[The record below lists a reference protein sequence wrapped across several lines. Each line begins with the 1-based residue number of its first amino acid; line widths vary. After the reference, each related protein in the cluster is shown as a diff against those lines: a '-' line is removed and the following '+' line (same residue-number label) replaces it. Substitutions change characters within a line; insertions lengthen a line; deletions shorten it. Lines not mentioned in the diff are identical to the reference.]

1 MCYNIFMKFI
11 FFWVFLVLNLV
22 IFFPR
27 YIYAQTAETAI
38 EKETR
43 LRAELAQ
50 VEQEI
55 TAGMKILLD
64 TQQQSSSLK
73 RDILI
78 LDTKIKVAELNIK
91 AKNLLIEGLGK
102 DITKKEQ
109 TIGEL
114 LARIERGRES
124 LGTTFE
130 EIRSVKSQ
138 TENEKSVLDKR
149 RNQEMDARQVIQQ
162 ERKNIASNQAEKQ
175 RLLTVSKGNEKTYGA
190 ILAEKQRQAAQI
202 RAALF
207 ALRDAQAI
215 PFGDALAFAN
225 ASSKVSG
232 VRPAFLLAILTQES
246 ALGANVGSCYLTDE
260 QTGAGAN
267 AKTGSVFPNV
277 MKPGRDVEPFLIIT
291 KSLGLDSK
299 KTLVS
304 CPQSVGW
311 GGAMGPAQFIPSTWM
326 LFKDRIART

>member
-1 MCYNIFMKFI
+1 MKFI

-102 DITKKEQ
+102 DITKKQ
-109 TIGEL
+109 
-114 LARIERGRES
+114 
-124 LGTTFE
+124 
-130 EIRSVKSQ
+130 VK
-138 TENEKSVLDKR
+138 
-149 RNQEMDARQVIQQ
+149 
-162 ERKNIASNQAEKQ
+162 KQ
-175 RLLTVSKGNEKTYGA
+175 
-190 ILAEKQRQAAQI
+190 I
-202 RAALF
+202 
-207 ALRDAQAI
+207 
-215 PFGDALAFAN
+215 
-225 ASSKVSG
+225 
-232 VRPAFLLAILTQES
+232 
-246 ALGANVGSCYLTDE
+246 
-260 QTGAGAN
+260 
-267 AKTGSVFPNV
+267 
-277 MKPGRDVEPFLIIT
+277 
-291 KSLGLDSK
+291 
-299 KTLVS
+299 
-304 CPQSVGW
+304 
-311 GGAMGPAQFIPSTWM
+311 
-326 LFKDRIART
+326 